1 MKNNIIS
8 LYFTRKKKILF
19 EYVTLISSIVNMDDK
34 KLWSKRR
41 DSNTLVKRIIDV
53 FVDNYIYKNTSDKEY
68 ILKYMNYNTD
78 VNVIVNLLVTSIIDI
93 YTKEGKTEKLTENRN
108 ELLLLAILISC
119 AVELDYKT
127 SSVIEDNIDIHY
139 IRKLINEIVVKKT
152 KFKLFKNT
160 KKSIKKLAEKIKENN
175 KIEKN
180 VFKEIENIDINTY
193 YITYSDKDNYYLFKQ
208 KLEIEGLK
216 TYGKFDVDTV
226 AKNENIYNKS
236 EILAIN
242 KLTIVILKSIIL
254 NNDNYYV
261 LEFEDRYKTP
271 AILNKIDKTLFNK
284 AIKNR
289 VYFLIK
295 NDNKE
300 SVINT
305 LKGKDY
311 KYIIDYKD
319 IGNVKSRDFEENT
332 TYLIKD
338 EFIKNNNDNIEL
350 FEDRNIVF
358 QIKREFDLYEE
369 KEVVK
374 EIK

>member
-139 IRKLINEIVVKKT
+139 IRKLINEIVVEKT

-242 KLTIVILKSIIL
+242 KLAIVILKSIIL

-319 IGNVKSRDFEENT
+319 IGNVKPRDFEENT

>member
-41 DSNTLVKRIIDV
+41 DSNTLVKKIIDV
-53 FVDNYIYKNTSDKEY
+53 FVDNYIYKNTSDKDY

-139 IRKLINEIVVKKT
+139 IRKLINEIVVEKT

-242 KLTIVILKSIIL
+242 KLAIVILKSIIL

-284 AIKNR
+284 AIKKR

-319 IGNVKSRDFEENT
+319 IGNVKPRDFEENT

>member
-139 IRKLINEIVVKKT
+139 IRKLINEIVVEKT

-208 KLEIEGLK
+208 KLEIECLK

-242 KLTIVILKSIIL
+242 KLAIVILKSIIL

-319 IGNVKSRDFEENT
+319 IGNVKPRDFEENT